1 MNVKEWKSAVAE
13 LGCGM
18 CRLMGYG
25 ETPAQL
31 HHPREGVG
39 MAQRQSDWLVIPLCE
54 HHHTG
59 SKGWHGTREDFKRHS
74 VDEMDILAHTIEM
87 VFQKKVD
94 TH

>member
-1 MNVKEWKSAVAE
+1 VNVKEWKSAVAE

>member
-87 VFQKKVD
+87 VVAKKS
-94 TH
+94 